1 MSAAQPEPT
10 RPPFDPRRVRG
21 DESPDRASGAGLFAG
36 RNDSIV
42 TVSQLTRMVKG
53 AIEAALPRTL
63 HVVGELSN
71 LSRPSGGHIYF
82 TLKDASS
89 EVRCVIWRSDA
100 KTLKFDLQDGMEVI
114 ATGGV
119 DVFEPRGQYQLYV
132 RRLEPRGV
140 GALELA
146 FQQLK
151 EKLGKE
157 GLFDPQRKRTLP
169 RFPRRIAI
177 VTSPTGAAI
186 RDMLRTIERRYPKV
200 HVLVFGV
207 RVQGEGA
214 AAEIADAIR
223 RINRSRAELDGIDV
237 MIVGRGGGSLED
249 LWAFNEEVVARAIFA
264 SEIPVVSAVGHEV
277 DFTIADFVADVR
289 AATPTAA
296 AELVVPVLGD
306 LLAEIDAR
314 RHRLCQAA
322 QRRIESARSRLAVAE
337 RSAWF
342 RDPLGH
348 VRRLAQR
355 VDEMIGRLRLSA
367 AGRIHARRA
376 ALGSLALRLVHVRP
390 AVQLARRRERLGRV
404 EHRLRWA
411 QGRFNLGCERRLRRA
426 EARLASASPEQR
438 IETHRRVLEQLLLRL
453 CVGCAHATGSK
464 ARALESLATRLSAS
478 SHQQVLQRGF
488 TLTRLARD
496 KTLVRSPKDVCEG
509 ARIITQTADGEFG
522 SRVVDVRQ
530 GELFE

>member
-21 DESPDRASGAGLFAG
+21 GDSPDRAAGLFTG
-36 RNDSIV
+36 RDASIIS
-42 TVSQLTRMVKG
+42 VSQLTRMVKG
-53 AIEAALPRTL
+53 ALEAALPTTL

-71 LSRPSGGHIYF
+71 VSRPSGGHIYF

-89 EVRCVIWRSDA
+89 EVRCVMWRSDA
-100 KTLKFDLQDGMEVI
+100 RTLKFDLQDGMEII
-114 ATGGV
+114 ATGGI
-119 DVFEPRGQYQLYV
+119 DVYEPRGQYQLYV

-157 GLFDPQRKRTLP
+157 GLFDPKRKRPLP
-169 RFPRRIAI
+169 RFPTRIAI

-186 RDMLRTIERRYPKV
+186 RDVLRTIERRYPKV
-200 HVLVFGV
+200 HVFVCGV
-207 RVQGEGA
+207 RVQGDGA
-214 AAEIADAIR
+214 AADIADAIR
-223 RINRSRAELDGIDV
+223 RINRERESLGGIDV

-249 LWAFNEEVVARAIFA
+249 LWAFNEEIVARAICS
-264 SEIPVVSAVGHEV
+264 SEIPVVSAVGHEI
-277 DFTIADFVADVR
+277 DFTIADFVADLR

-296 AELVVPVLGD
+296 AELVVPVLGE

-314 RHRLCQAA
+314 RHRLWQAA
-322 QRRIESARSRLAVAE
+322 RRRIEAARSRLAVAQ
-337 RSAWF
+337 RSPWF
-342 RDPLGH
+342 RDPLGQ

-355 VDEMIGRLRLSA
+355 IDEMVGRLRYSA
-367 AGRIHARRA
+367 VRRIHARRS
-376 ALGSLALRLVHVRP
+376 ALDSLALRLVHVRP

-411 QGRFNLGCERRLRRA
+411 QRNFNLGFERRMRRA
-426 EARLASASPEQR
+426 EARLASASPENR
-438 IETHRRVLEQLLLRL
+438 IETHRRVLEQLLIRLRAV
-453 CVGCAHATGSK
+453 CVHAIGAK
-464 ARALESLATRLSAS
+464 VAALESLATRLSAS
-478 SHQQVLQRGF
+478 SHEQVLRRGF
-488 TLTRLARD
+488 TLTRLARAN
-496 KTLVRSPKDVCEG
+496 KVVRSSKDVREG
-509 ARIITQTADGEFG
+509 DRIITRTADGDFA
-522 SRVVDVRQ
+522 SRVTDDRQ